1 MRVRDDILL
10 FPTVRLVSM
19 IRPEQRSLE
28 PEVDTSLN
36 TEDDVTAGEPK
47 QFPESHTLTNWLRTQ
62 ESLADKTGVALGTLE
77 SESSPVDNLYNDN
90 SICSA
95 MLASPD
101 HNQLCTLDCGRA
113 YSHAASGRG
122 AIDFRCHAGLQCFA
136 APFTIDARTL
146 VVLGGRVFRSPSDYS
161 QFLRRYGDLDGV
173 INGKALAK
181 VKFASQRELAETK
194 RLVVAAARFHLD
206 SSLSGSLGNEA
217 AIDQFDAHLE
227 IVRLNDELASKTRA
241 VARVAEFLRYITLA
255 IDPAVDY
262 DTVVG
267 KLGTMMKAERVSLMI
282 LDHESNELGI
292 EAAYGFSPP
301 AARVKMGEAIAGAVL
316 ASGSP
321 MIVKNVDSEP
331 AVPRGNNRRYR
342 TKSFIS
348 FPIAIGG
355 RKIGVINLTGQVDG
369 EPYQAEDLS
378 LIELMAPHMALLID
392 RSRWH
397 KKAEEFQQMS
407 LTDPLTGLP
416 NRRYLEERLFEEV
429 ERSKRHG
436 TPLSFL
442 ILDVD
447 RFKTYNDLYGHT
459 SADYVLI
466 KTAHALR
473 RCIRTIDMSARYAGD
488 EFCIILPETEVKSAA
503 GIAERLRGEVGRSE
517 YKSEEGKSIGRITIS
532 IGVSSFSPSRQSPL
546 SIMETADRALYQAKT
561 RGRNCV
567 VVYDDS
573 SGQTGSLSHTGIG
586 DPTG

>member
-1 MRVRDDILL
+1 
-10 FPTVRLVSM
+10 
-19 IRPEQRSLE
+19 
-28 PEVDTSLN
+28 
-36 TEDDVTAGEPK
+36 
-47 QFPESHTLTNWLRTQ
+47 
-62 ESLADKTGVALGTLE
+62 
-77 SESSPVDNLYNDN
+77 
-90 SICSA
+90 

-113 YSHAASGRG
+113 YSHAASGRA

-136 APFTIDARTL
+136 APFTIDDTRTL

-194 RLVVAAARFHLD
+194 RLVIAAASFHLE
-206 SSLSGSLGNEA
+206 SSLSGSSRSGSSRSGSLGGEDA
-217 AIDQFDAHLE
+217 TGQFDAHLE
-227 IVRLNDELASKTRA
+227 IVRLTDELANKTRT

-262 DTVVG
+262 DTVLG

-282 LDHESNELGI
+282 LDHESNELGV

-331 AVPRGNNRRYR
+331 SVPRANNRRYR

-348 FPIAIGG
+348 FPIAIGD

-466 KTAHALR
+466 KTAQALR

-488 EFCIILPETEVKSAA
+488 EFCIILPETEIKAAA
-503 GIAERLRGEVGRSE
+503 GIAERLRGEVGRAE
-517 YKSEEGKSIGRITIS
+517 YKSEEGKSVGRITIS

>member
-1 MRVRDDILL
+1 
-10 FPTVRLVSM
+10 M

-28 PEVDTSLN
+28 PEVDTSLSK
-36 TEDDVTAGEPK
+36 EDDVTAGGPK
-47 QFPESHTLTNWLRTQ
+47 QFPESDTLTNWLRTQ
-62 ESLADKTGVALGTLE
+62 ESLADRTGLALGTLE
-77 SESSPVDNLYNDN
+77 SESSPVDNLHNDN
-90 SICSA
+90 SICQA
-95 MLASPD
+95 MLGSLD

-113 YSHAASGRG
+113 YSRSATAS
-122 AIDFRCHAGLQCFA
+122 ATIEFRCHAGLHCFA
-136 APFTIDARTL
+136 APLMIADRRL
-146 VVLGGRVFRSPSDYS
+146 VILGGRAFRSPSDYS
-161 QFLRRYGDLDGV
+161 QFLRRYGDLEGV
-173 INGKALAK
+173 TSGKALTK
-181 VKFASQRELAETK
+181 VKFASQRELAETQ
-194 RLVVAAARFHLD
+194 RLVLAAARFHLNSSPSVTLGSD
-206 SSLSGSLGNEA
+206 YASSL
-217 AIDQFDAHLE
+217 FDPHLE
-227 IVRLNDELASKTRA
+227 ITRLTDELATKTQA
-241 VARVAEFLRYITLA
+241 VARVADFLKHITLA

-262 DTVVG
+262 DTVVS
-267 KLGTMMKAERVSLMI
+267 KLGAMMKAERVSLMI
-282 LDHESNELGI
+282 LDQESNELGV

-301 AARVKMGEAIAGAVL
+301 AARVRLGEAIAGAVL

-321 MIVKNVDSEP
+321 MMVKNVDSEP
-331 AVPRGNNRRYR
+331 RVPKANHHRYR

-355 RKIGVINLTGQVDG
+355 RKIGVINLTGQIDG
-369 EPYQAEDLS
+369 EPYEAEDLS

-442 ILDVD
+442 IVDVD

-459 SADYVLI
+459 SADFVLI
-466 KTAHALR
+466 KTAQALR
-473 RCIRTIDMSARYAGD
+473 RCIRAIDMSARYAGD

-503 GIAERLRGEVGRSE
+503 GIAERLRGEVGRAE

-532 IGVSSFSPSRQSPL
+532 VGVSSFSPSRQSPL

-573 SGQTGSLSHTGIG
+573 SGQAGSLSHTGIG